1 MRYIFPQNPRFRL
14 CPFWFETKW
23 LKCLSV
29 VAARVTAH
37 DLNVFKGNGKAP
49 SRFAY
54 VEAQEYYPR
63 SKCVYV
69 HTSIV
74 SRRSDDVSVYDKIIP
89 GTVHPLSFIT

>member
-54 VEAQEYYPR
+54 VEAQNITRVVNAYMFTLR
-63 SKCVYV
+63 LFLGAV
-69 HTSIV
+69 TV
-74 SRRSDDVSVYDKIIP
+74 SAC
-89 GTVHPLSFIT
+89 TVKLSPAQCIRFRL